1 MVSERARRLRR
12 NSTDAERKLWSQL
25 RNSQL
30 DGYKF
35 RRQQPIG
42 FYIADF
48 VCEQAGLIVELDGGQ
63 HAETIE
69 ADARRTAYLNQRG
82 YRVRRFWNI
91 DVMTN
96 MEGVITVILD
106 DLQKGSLPGR

>member
-1 MVSERARRLRR
+1 MVSERARQLRR
-12 NSTDAERKLWSQL
+12 NSTDAERKLWAQL

-30 DGYKF
+30 DGCKF

-42 FYIADF
+42 FYVADF
-48 VCEQAGLIVELDGGQ
+48 VCERVKLIVELDGGQ
-63 HAETIE
+63 HADAIE

-91 DVMTN
+91 DVMSN
-96 MEGVITVILD
+96 VEGVVTDILHELRK
-106 DLQKGSLPGR
+106 DLPT